1 MPLCPS
7 PHSLSLCPHQPP
19 LMYAELGFADSKMQT
34 PLNLT
39 ESGAVLYSEVG
50 GNVPHPSHDPSTPTR
65 PPKSSSKPSTKP
77 HPPEPYSSSKPAHSR
92 EVEKHPLGRYMC
104 PQSVLQRWLSGSL
117 HFCTVC
123 VWVANVLYYMY
134 IGKFSQVYAHEHVHN
149 NSLHD

>member
-1 MPLCPS
+1 MYNSQVMIICF
-7 PHSLSLCPHQPP
+7 HSNLSLTCHCVLHQPP
-19 LMYAELGFADSKMQT
+19 LMYAELGFADSKMQA

-50 GNVPHPSHDPSTPTR
+50 GTVPHSSHDPSTPTR

-92 EVEKHPLGRYMC
+92 EVEKHLLGTC
-104 PQSVLQRWLSGSL
+104 ALSQCYRDGFQVPCIFAL
-117 HFCTVC
+117 C

-134 IGKFSQVYAHEHVHN
+134 CTQ
-149 NSLHD
+149 